1 MSSTRAS
8 TSRDA
13 LIFRLPATTFALL
26 LLFLAALDSFAT
38 ILVLRRQI
46 GIELNPLMRWL
57 FSFGE
62 PTFLVSKLLL
72 TAICVSWIVKRAK
85 HPYARKAA
93 LISLAIYVPV
103 VCLHIVNNFAPM
115 FVGPLAGT

>member
-1 MSSTRAS
+1 MPHTRAS
-8 TSRDA
+8 SSPREA

-26 LLFLAALDSFAT
+26 LLFLSALDSFAT

-57 FSFGE
+57 FNFGE

-72 TAICVSWIVKRAK
+72 TLLCAAWIVRRAR

-93 LISLAIYVPV
+93 LIGLAIYVPV

-115 FVGPLAGT
+115 FVG